1 LQAIFFS
8 TNILVVL
15 SVVKCPEVK
24 NLFFCFKAFPEAKY
38 DAIYPYFFSACQGF
52 PVGKEF
58 VCCSHGTDVEG
69 HCGSWSTLCPGGAGC
84 CARSCCGFKQGAG
97 TCLFDMKETREV
109 LDAWK
114 A

>member
-8 TNILVVL
+8 TNIFVVL
-15 SVVKCPEVK
+15 S
-24 NLFFCFKAFPEAKY
+24 AFPEAKY

-97 TCLFDMKETREV
+97 TCLFDMKETHEV